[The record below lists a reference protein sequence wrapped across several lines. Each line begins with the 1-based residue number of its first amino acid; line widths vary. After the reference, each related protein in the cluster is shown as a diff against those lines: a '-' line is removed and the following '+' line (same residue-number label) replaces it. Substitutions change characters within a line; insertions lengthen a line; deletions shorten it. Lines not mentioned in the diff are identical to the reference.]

1 MTIMFLVHQV
11 CELDKTTLG
20 DVAIEKI
27 NNLTFDQVMEIIK
40 SKDRSEFP
48 VAWDLQDN
56 LELQELK
63 VCCVGVTTPYQN
75 LCNAFEWAD
84 NAFLGKIIR
93 AGDTYVTEKGYKFI
107 RINDIERLYYKEE
120 DENTIQ
126 VSKPSEPKSKYL
138 KWEDLK
144 KYNLEGRLKVKLNNV
159 EYELHFEKW
168 SKYDDATRISLY
180 LNGFCVMSIRLKTNY
195 DKQFFNDLHLEVIE

>member
-1 MTIMFLVHQV
+1 MAIMFLVHQV

-20 DVAIEKI
+20 DVAFEKI
-27 NNLTFDQVMEIIK
+27 NNLTFDQVIRIIK
-40 SKDRSEFP
+40 SKDRSEFL
-48 VAWDLQDN
+48 VQWDLRDN
-56 LELQELK
+56 LELQELR
-63 VCCVGVTTPYQN
+63 VCCVDVTTPYQN

-138 KWEDLK
+138 KWEDLVTAK
-144 KYNLEGRLKVKLNNV
+144 TYHCLLNGV
-159 EYELHFEKW
+159 EYKVCLYMPEGTNPFWKARLISEK
-168 SKYDDATRISLY
+168 SKVWTFIDER
-180 LNGFCVMSIRLKTNY
+180 N
-195 DKQFFNDLHLEVIE
+195 KQFFNDLHLEVIE